1 MNFLG
6 LLAKLGEA
14 ERFIQ
19 CVLEKLLGVTRM
31 FGRLSFSL
39 NFIHSKNVV

>member
-1 MNFLG
+1 MNYLG

-31 FGRLSFSL
+31 FGRLAGFFFELYSL
-39 NFIHSKNVV
+39 